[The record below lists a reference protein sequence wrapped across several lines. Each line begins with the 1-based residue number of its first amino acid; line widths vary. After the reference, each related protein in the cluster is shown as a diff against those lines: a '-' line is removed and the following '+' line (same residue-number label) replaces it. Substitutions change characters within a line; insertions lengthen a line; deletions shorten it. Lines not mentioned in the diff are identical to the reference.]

1 MLGEKKTV
9 PLWSRRRPNLLAMER
24 AMAAERPKGERHTDT
39 EHAVIEQKSAQR
51 RFEESKG
58 KVRPAA

>member
-1 MLGEKKTV
+1 MLGEKKTL
-9 PLWSRRRPNLLAMER
+9 PFWSRRLPNLLAQER
-24 AMAAERPKGERHTDT
+24 ALANEGKAGERHTDS
-39 EHAVIEQKSAQR
+39 EHAVIEQKAAQR